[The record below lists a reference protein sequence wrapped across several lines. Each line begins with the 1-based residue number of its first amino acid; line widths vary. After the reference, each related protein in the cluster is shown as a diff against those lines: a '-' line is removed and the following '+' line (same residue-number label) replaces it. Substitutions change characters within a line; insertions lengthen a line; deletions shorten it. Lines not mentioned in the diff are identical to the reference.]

1 MGIVLRLCAKEESP
15 QMTFQKPE
23 NEELEILNLGKVFY
37 LILFGKPVG
46 EPLHFGDQKSYG
58 WLEYKVELTR
68 MI

>member
-1 MGIVLRLCAKEESP
+1 
-15 QMTFQKPE
+15 MTFQKPE